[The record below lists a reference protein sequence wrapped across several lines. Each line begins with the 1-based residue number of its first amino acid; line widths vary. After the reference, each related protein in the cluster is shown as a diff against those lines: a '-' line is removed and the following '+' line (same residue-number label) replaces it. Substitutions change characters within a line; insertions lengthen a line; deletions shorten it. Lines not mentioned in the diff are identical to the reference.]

1 MEHNEKKRYQL
12 LVLIASPKLVDFAAD
27 LFLKSALP
35 IQYRLHAKGTA
46 SSQIMDTLGLGSSDK
61 VLLLSA
67 VPEEFGKSMLGLL
80 HSELRLDAVN
90 SGIAFTIPLTAMNNL
105 LYRML
110 THTEEFSTSS
120 IKGKKDYYMPE
131 TKHVLITTI
140 VNRGFGG
147 EVMDTA
153 RAAGARGGTLLNSRS
168 LGSEEATNLWGLGI
182 HEEKEIV
189 LILAD
194 HEMKVGIMRAISEN
208 CGMHSEAQGLVM
220 ALPIDS
226 VMGL

>member
-1 MEHNEKKRYQL
+1 MENKARKRYQL
-12 LVLIASPKLVDFAAD
+12 LVLIASAKLADRAAD
-27 LFLKSALP
+27 LFQKSAMP
-35 IQYRLHAKGTA
+35 IQYRLHAEGTA

-61 VLLLSA
+61 NLLLST
-67 VPEEFGKSMLGLL
+67 VPEEFGKAMLGLL

-110 THTEEFSTSS
+110 THTEETSVS
-120 IKGKKDYYMPE
+120 PVTGRKDYYMPE
-131 TKHVLITTI
+131 TKHVLIATI

-147 EVMDTA
+147 EVMDVA
-153 RAAGARGGTLLNSRS
+153 RAVGARGGTLLHSRS
-168 LGSEEATNLWGLGI
+168 IGSEEATSLWGLGV
-182 HEEKEIV
+182 HEEKEVV